1 MKKQLV
7 VLLLAGL
14 PLVAVGDFNQAW
26 AATRQIDSASSA
38 AAAQPIQPSTTLV
51 VRGTIQKYDPSS
63 KMLTL
68 STSNGTMQ
76 FTMTPAA
83 RIRQGWHRIDP
94 SALEN
99 YSGFHAAVR
108 YSESGAAKT
117 VQSVHVFGRSQR

>member
-14 PLVAVGDFNQAW
+14 PLVAVGAFNQAW
-26 AATRQIDSASSA
+26 AVSGQIDNASSTA
-38 AAAQPIQPSTTLV
+38 LAQSTQPSTTLV
-51 VRGTIQKYDPSS
+51 MRGTIQKYDPSL
-63 KMLTL
+63 KVLTF

-83 RIRQGWHRIDP
+83 RIRQGWHRIDA
-94 SALEN
+94 SALEQ

-108 YSESGAAKT
+108 YLESGAEKT
-117 VQSVHVFGRSQR
+117 VESVHVFGRNQR